1 MDAGEAV
8 VKFPA
13 LFLDRDG
20 TINIDRVYINDARLV
35 ELIPLAGEA
44 IARAQEKGF
53 KIVVVTNQSGV
64 GRGII
69 ERNALDRIHARLDE
83 LLDQKGAKIDSY
95 KMCIH
100 HPSEN
105 CECRKPK
112 PFLVHQAVKELDIDL
127 SRSYF
132 IGDKMSDVEAGKNAG
147 CRASILLLT
156 GKGEKEN
163 TLLQLKANGN
173 ETPDRI
179 EENLFSAV
187 EWILSDL
194 KKS

>member
-1 MDAGEAV
+1 M
-8 VKFPA
+8 KHPA

-20 TINIDRVYINDARLV
+20 TINFDRVYINDARLV
-35 ELIPLAGEA
+35 ELIPRAGEA
-44 IARAQEKGF
+44 IRLAQAKGF

-69 ERNALDRIHARLDE
+69 QEKALDDIHGRLNE
-83 LLDQKGAKIDSY
+83 LLAAEGATIDSY

-100 HPSEN
+100 HPQDQ
-105 CECRKPK
+105 CACRKPK
-112 PFLVHQAVKELDIDL
+112 PALVFEAAKELNIDV

-163 TLLQLKANGN
+163 TLLQLNSKGGTA
-173 ETPDRI
+173 PDRI
-179 EENLFSAV
+179 TEDLYSAV
-187 EWILSDL
+187 EWILADST
-194 KKS
+194 S

>member
-1 MDAGEAV
+1 MDAGEAI

-20 TINIDRVYINDARLV
+20 TINFDRVYINDARLV
-35 ELIPLAGEA
+35 ELIPQAGEA
-44 IARAQEKGF
+44 IAKAQKNGF

-69 ERNALDRIHARLDE
+69 EKGALDKIHARLDE
-83 LLDQKGAKIDSY
+83 LLAQKGATIDSY

-100 HPSEN
+100 HPSDN

-112 PFLVHQAVKELDIDL
+112 PFLVHEAAKELEIDVA
-127 SRSYF
+127 RSYF
-132 IGDKMSDVEAGKNAG
+132 IGDKMSDVQAGKNAG

-163 TLLQLKANGN
+163 TLLQLKANGD
-173 ETPDRI
+173 TLPDRI

-187 EWILSDL
+187 NWILSDS
-194 KKS
+194 KS